1 MAQIVL
7 FNKPFNVLTQFRTD
21 DERVT
26 LARFIHNKDLRVA
39 GRLDFDS
46 EGLLLLT
53 DNGQINQQLVHPRAG
68 QYKTYLVQ
76 VEGSPEDT
84 ALQQLQQGVMLKDGL
99 TLPAKARVIEEP
111 DFLWPRNP
119 PIRFRA
125 SIPTTWLEI
134 KICEGKNRQVRR
146 MTAAVG
152 LPTLR
157 LIRIQI
163 GPFLLNDLQ
172 PGELKTFDTQ
182 KDADLLAQLGWS
194 GRLTS
199 SGRSAAKCFVIES
212 SAAKS
217 SVSKSLADKS
227 CADSNGDSTKQLPRS
242 SLARKRNRRRNTL
255 PMGPRGK

>member
-1 MAQIVL
+1 MHQNFTNRIKMAQIVL
-7 FNKPFNVLTQFRTD
+7 FNKPFNVLTQFRSD
-21 DERVT
+21 DERIT
-26 LARFIHNKDLRVA
+26 LARFIHDKNLRVA
-39 GRLDFDS
+39 GRLDYDS

-53 DNGQINQQLVHPRAG
+53 DNGHINQQLVHPRAR

-76 VEGSPEDT
+76 VEGTPTDT

-99 TLPAKARVIEEP
+99 TLPAKAKVINEP
-111 DFLWPRNP
+111 GFLWPRYP

-157 LIRIQI
+157 LIRTQI
-163 GPFLLNDLQ
+163 GPFLLEDLQ
-172 PGELKTFDTQ
+172 PGGIKTFNTLQ
-182 KDADLLAQLGWS
+182 DASVLAQLGWS
-194 GRLTS
+194 VRPESFTE
-199 SGRSAAKCFVIES
+199 SAAEPV
-212 SAAKS
+212 
-217 SVSKSLADKS
+217 
-227 CADSNGDSTKQLPRS
+227 NG
-242 SLARKRNRRRNTL
+242 LARPATSRRRSNRRNTF